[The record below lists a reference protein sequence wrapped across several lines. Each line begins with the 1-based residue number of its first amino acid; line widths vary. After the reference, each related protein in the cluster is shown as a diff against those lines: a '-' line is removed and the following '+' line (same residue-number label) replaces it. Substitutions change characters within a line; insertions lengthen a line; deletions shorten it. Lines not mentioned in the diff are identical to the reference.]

1 MSETAVELLP
11 CPFCGGEAEIV
22 HSMENDPPCHY
33 DSVRVRCK
41 NCHASIEKRISDGYY
56 GMYCDDETISK
67 LWNNRAALLRFTKK
81 IQSCGRYSFTDHKE
95 EK

>member
-41 NCHASIEKRISDGYY
+41 NCHASTEKRISDGYY
-56 GMYCDDETISK
+56 GMYCDDERIFS
-67 LWNNRAALLRFTKK
+67 
-81 IQSCGRYSFTDHKE
+81 TDHKE